1 MATDIKK
8 LKNAQP
14 IINGS
19 MVVFAP
25 KTGAYKSQ
33 TLNTT
38 TTTSI
43 ESLESKYENRFKS
56 YPVVIGG

>member
-8 LKNAQP
+8 LKNSQP
-14 IINGS
+14 IKNGS
-19 MVVFAP
+19 AVTGFQ
-25 KTGAYKSQ
+25 KTGNYQSI
-33 TLNTT
+33 LFNTAEVLT
-38 TTTSI
+38 I